1 MTAEQII
8 AKIAAEHLAVFS
20 LKSANNDDKDFHEL
34 AVWQIKSALEAAFKA
49 GLAAA
54 SSHN

>member
-8 AKIAAEHLAVFS
+8 AKIAAEHLAVFN
-20 LKSANNDDKDFHEL
+20 LNRTNNDDDDFHEN
-34 AVWQIKSALEAAFKA
+34 AVWNIKSALEAAFKA

-54 SSHN
+54 S